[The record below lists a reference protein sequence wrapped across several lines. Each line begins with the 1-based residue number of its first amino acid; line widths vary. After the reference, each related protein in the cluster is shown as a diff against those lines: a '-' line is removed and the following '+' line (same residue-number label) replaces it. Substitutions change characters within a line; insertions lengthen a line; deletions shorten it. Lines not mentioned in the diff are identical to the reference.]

1 MGCQGARQALY
12 ASPDG
17 FWSSLIA
24 RITSL
29 KMFIGTS
36 RSASAFCGSIVIPS
50 SSSRSQ
56 ATTRF
61 EIVVANWDILAARSE
76 SGNWARIERDLL
88 AMKADLPLHYV
99 RREDY
104 IRGQS
109 LIEAKLD
116 ALGNKLDV
124 MQLRAAAA
132 GGPKNANH

>member
-1 MGCQGARQALY
+1 MQVTL
-12 ASPDG
+12 DL
-17 FWSSLIA
+17 WHVISLA
-24 RITSL
+24 VS
-29 KMFIGTS
+29 FIG
-36 RSASAFCGSIVIPS
+36 ASAAAGKLLL
-50 SSSRSQ
+50 SQ
-56 ATTRF
+56 TQRHLDTRF
-61 EIVVANWDILAARSE
+61 TAQETARAANHDQVSRRLDSMEEAARSE
-76 SGNWARIERDLL
+76 MGNWQRIERDLL
-88 AMKADLPLHYV
+88 KLQADMPLHYV

>member
-1 MGCQGARQALY
+1 MQVTL
-12 ASPDG
+12 DL
-17 FWSSLIA
+17 WHVISLA
-24 RITSL
+24 VS
-29 KMFIGTS
+29 FFG
-36 RSASAFCGSIVIPS
+36 ASAAAGKLLL
-50 SSSRSQ
+50 SQ
-56 ATTRF
+56 TQRHLDDRF
-61 EIVVANWDILAARSE
+61 NAQEAARTANHDQVQRRLDSME
-76 SGNWARIERDLL
+76 ASAREEMGNWQRIERDLL
-88 AMKADLPLHYV
+88 KMQADMPLNYV

>member
-1 MGCQGARQALY
+1 MQVTL
-12 ASPDG
+12 DL
-17 FWSSLIA
+17 WHVISLA
-24 RITSL
+24 VS
-29 KMFIGTS
+29 FFG
-36 RSASAFCGSIVIPS
+36 ASAAAGKLLLTQTQRHLDERFNSQESPRAANHEQV
-50 SSSRSQ
+50 SRRLDGME
-56 ATTRF
+56 A
-61 EIVVANWDILAARSE
+61 AAREE